1 MDQEAEPLEEI
12 KSELKARC
20 SFIHLVTALI
30 PNLLSNPDISGFYRE
45 TGEWIDSAAE
55 AEIRSKAGLILDKLD
70 SIIHLASKTLPLR
83 QPWWK
88 IAAEHWERCKGDKF
102 SFDNGVAYGWL
113 AKRFDC
119 ACLRMPEDMPY
130 HARIGVGYHAGNAA
144 VEEDF
149 LLRDAFFMRAK
160 CEASLILLESQ
171 GENVKLKGKLSKAD
185 YKKVS
190 TLNQNV
196 ATYGRYVV
204 FGFFSF
210 VECFVN
216 SVGED
221 FILRTPTLSSEKK
234 ELLRGRMNGRYISTD
249 RKLELYPSLLE
260 QMECPQF
267 ACVTARAHRN
277 RLNPSSRKSNLFV
290 ILRHTIPSGK
300 SQLL

>member
-1 MDQEAEPLEEI
+1 MMDQEAEPLEEI

-70 SIIHLASKTLPLR
+70 SIIHLAGKTLAPK
-83 QPWWK
+83 PWRTV
-88 IAAEHWERCKGDKF
+88 AASTRRVQGDKF

-119 ACLRMPEDMPY
+119 ACLRIPEDMPY

-204 FGFFSF
+204 FGFF
-210 VECFVN
+210 
-216 SVGED
+216 
-221 FILRTPTLSSEKK
+221 FIR
-234 ELLRGRMNGRYISTD
+234 RMFR
-249 RKLELYPSLLE
+249 
-260 QMECPQF
+260 Q
-267 ACVTARAHRN
+267 
-277 RLNPSSRKSNLFV
+277 
-290 ILRHTIPSGK
+290 
-300 SQLL
+300 